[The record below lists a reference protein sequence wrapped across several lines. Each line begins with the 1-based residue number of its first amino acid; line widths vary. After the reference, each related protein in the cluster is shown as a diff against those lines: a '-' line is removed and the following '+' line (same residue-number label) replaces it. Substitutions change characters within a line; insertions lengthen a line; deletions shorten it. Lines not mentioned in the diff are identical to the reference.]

1 MKILQLS
8 ASYKPAYIYGG
19 PTMSISMLSEQLI
32 IAGEGVTV
40 YATTANGLSELPVE
54 IAKPFLVDGVTVMYF
69 ERVTKDHTHLS
80 PSLLT
85 HLWRTA
91 RDYDVIHI
99 HAWWNLVSV
108 LGCLVALMRRVPVI
122 VSPRGTLSSYS
133 FHNKNNSIK
142 SVMHSWLG
150 KPLLKKCFIHT
161 TSTNEYDAI
170 KAILPDNTIFNIPN
184 FINLTGEKFAGYQ
197 PTDHLRLIFFS
208 RIEEKKGLDI
218 LLNALKSVTIPYKL
232 TIAGDGSKA
241 YVDQLKK
248 LALDNGIAD
257 NMEWIG
263 FQTDNKYQLLY
274 EHDVLKAMLP
284 HNAIFNIPNFINLTK
299 NKFSGYQSTDHLRII
314 FFSRIEEKKGLDIL
328 LDALKSV
335 IIPYKLTIAGDG
347 NTEYVN
353 QLKKMA
359 FDNGIANNIDWIG
372 FQTDNKYQLLYEHD
386 VMVLPSY
393 DENFGNVVIES
404 LSVGT
409 PVLISGQV
417 GLADYIKDN
426 KFGWVC
432 ETNPSSVSEAITNI
446 SSKKGTID
454 HIKQSAPAKISA
466 DFKYDKITAEYIGMY
481 NQIIKK

>member
-1 MKILQLS
+1 LKILQLS

-19 PTMSISMLSEQLI
+19 PTMSISMLSEQLV
-32 IAGEGVTV
+32 IAGEEVTV
-40 YATTANGLSELPVE
+40 YSTTANGLSELPVE
-54 IAKPFLVDGVTVMYF
+54 TAKAVLVDGVTVIYF
-69 ERVTKDHTHLS
+69 KRVTKDHTHLS

-108 LGCLVALMRRVPVI
+108 LGCFVALIRKVPVI
-122 VSPRGTLSSYS
+122 VSPRGTLSNYS
-133 FHNKNNSIK
+133 FHNKNNNIK
-142 SVMHSWLG
+142 STMHFWLG

-161 TSTNEYDAI
+161 TSN
-170 KAILPDNTIFNIPN
+170 N
-184 FINLTGEKFAGYQ
+184 
-197 PTDHLRLIFFS
+197 
-208 RIEEKKGLDI
+208 
-218 LLNALKSVTIPYKL
+218 
-232 TIAGDGSKA
+232 
-241 YVDQLKK
+241 
-248 LALDNGIAD
+248 
-257 NMEWIG
+257 
-263 FQTDNKYQLLY
+263 

-284 HNAIFNIPNFINLTK
+284 HNTVFNIPNFINLTK
-299 NKFSGYQSTDHLRII
+299 NKFSGYQSTDHVRII
-314 FFSRIEEKKGLDIL
+314 FFSRIEKKKGLDIL

-335 IIPYKLTIAGDG
+335 TIPYKLTIAGDG

-359 FDNGIANNIDWIG
+359 LDNGIANNIDWIG

>member
-1 MKILQLS
+1 
-8 ASYKPAYIYGG
+8 
-19 PTMSISMLSEQLI
+19 MSMSMLSEQLV
-32 IAGEGVTV
+32 IAGGDVAV
-40 YATTANGLSELPVE
+40 YATTANGLNELPVD
-54 IAKPFLVDGVTVMYF
+54 IARPVLVDGVKVIYF
-69 ERVTKDHTHLS
+69 KRITKDHTHLS

-108 LGCLVALMRRVPVI
+108 LGCLVALMRKVPVV
-122 VSPRGTLSSYS
+122 VSPRGTLSNYS

-274 EHDVLKAMLP
+274 EHDV
-284 HNAIFNIPNFINLTK
+284 
-299 NKFSGYQSTDHLRII
+299 
-314 FFSRIEEKKGLDIL
+314 
-328 LDALKSV
+328 
-335 IIPYKLTIAGDG
+335 
-347 NTEYVN
+347 
-353 QLKKMA
+353 
-359 FDNGIANNIDWIG
+359 
-372 FQTDNKYQLLYEHD
+372 
-386 VMVLPSY
+386 MVLPSY

-409 PVLISGQV
+409 PVLISNNV
-417 GLADYIKDN
+417 GLVDYVKDN
-426 KFGWVC
+426 NLGWVC
-432 ETNPSSVSEAITNI
+432 ETNPSSVSKAINI
-446 SSKKGTID
+446 LADKKDEID
-454 HIKQSAPAKISA
+454 RIKQTAPAQIAA
-466 DFKYDKITAEYIGMY
+466 DFSYDKITARYIDMY
-481 NQIIKK
+481 NQIITI